1 LIELALWLQQHRPSG
16 TATRHDLLEQLT
28 TFYLRDDYGIAPA
41 QATGKQRRE
50 AAGRAESVLCDMR
63 QYSGLL
69 IERGQNAFGFRHL
82 TFQEY
87 FAGRALA
94 RMEDKERWQLVQ
106 PNLHSNRWR
115 EP

>member
-1 LIELALWLQQHRPSG
+1 
-16 TATRHDLLEQLT
+16 
-28 TFYLRDDYGIAPA
+28 
-41 QATGKQRRE
+41 
-50 AAGRAESVLCDMR
+50 MR

-87 FAGRALA
+87 FAGRARA